1 MTDSKKSLKM
11 ETLGRSLLQAVFGP
25 HHGGEAGAAL
35 PSKKA
40 KMNVIPDGSLE
51 HPFLLDSS
59 SESESDHEQEVQKYF
74 KGDDVMYNS
83 GRFSEIARLCKVV
96 EVYPSKRFKRLY
108 KLVPYDA
115 GAGDKYYS
123 VIEKDM
129 KDPNKVEKV
138 PFVEQESTFSEKL
151 LKAASEAGVCI
162 ARTMHGYG
170 VIATRPLEEGHVIP
184 YWGKIVRVT
193 HENASYN
200 ARISTEGEVELF
212 VAADNPE
219 DRGPGAF
226 CNDNTVFIDERDR
239 VQRTRL
245 LPNAEIMVLMDGEY
259 KDVFE
264 DYTVHGG
271 ILSNP
276 EKLQVYVQVTTS
288 IPCGQE
294 VFVSYGDEY
303 WGL

>member
-25 HHGGEAGAAL
+25 HGGGAAAA
-35 PSKKA
+35 PRP
-40 KMNVIPDGSLE
+40 KMPKMPDRPEVIV
-51 HPFLLDSS
+51 LDCS
-59 SESESDHEQEVQKYF
+59 SESESDHEQEVQVYQI
-74 KGDDVMYNS
+74 GDDVMYKS
-83 GRFSEIARLCKVV
+83 GKLGDVARLCKVV
-96 EVYPSKRFKRLY
+96 DVRPNKRSGRQY
-108 KLVPYDA
+108 KLVPYDV
-115 GAGDKYYS
+115 GAGTYMYL
-123 VIEKDM
+123 VPEREM
-129 KDPNKVEKV
+129 NDPEKV
-138 PFVEQESTFSEKL
+138 QRAPFVEKESTFSKKL
-151 LKAASEAGVCI
+151 LEAASTAGVCI

-170 VIATRPLEEGHVIP
+170 VIATRPLQKGHVIP

-200 ARISTEGEVELF
+200 ARISTEGEDELF

-226 CNDNTVFIDERDR
+226 CNDNAVFIDERNR
-239 VQRTRL
+239 VQRTGLR
-245 LPNAEIMVLMDGEY
+245 PNAEVVVLMDGNY
-259 KDVFE
+259 TDIFE
-264 DYTVHGG
+264 DYAVNGG

-276 EKLQVYVQVTTS
+276 EKLQVCVEVTTS